1 MDWIALVSRVTHIL
15 AAIALAG
22 GAFYMRGVL
31 VPSLGTLSGESVD
44 QFTEAIRRRWAKIVM
59 ASALVLIASGFYNL
73 VGIILLDKEGIA
85 PLAGYYHPLIG
96 IKILLAFFIFYV
108 ASMLA
113 GRTQAAVRFRERAPL
128 WMNLNLVAAITLVT
142 IAGALHVSP
151 KSAQPAAQS
160 TQSAPADENVP
171 PGE

>member
-1 MDWIALVSRVTHIL
+1 MEWITLVSRVAHIL

-73 VGIILLDKEGIA
+73 VGIILLVREGSA
-85 PLAGYYHPLIG
+85 TLPGYYHPLIG
-96 IKILLAFFIFYV
+96 IKVLLAFFIFYV

-113 GRTQAAVRFRERAPL
+113 GRTAAAGRYRERAPL
-128 WMNLNLVAAITLVT
+128 WMKLNLAAAAALIT
-142 IAGALHVSP
+142 IAGALHVPS
-151 KSAQPAAQS
+151 KSEQPEEETMQPA
-160 TQSAPADENVP
+160 PLFEGIP
-171 PGE
+171 PVE